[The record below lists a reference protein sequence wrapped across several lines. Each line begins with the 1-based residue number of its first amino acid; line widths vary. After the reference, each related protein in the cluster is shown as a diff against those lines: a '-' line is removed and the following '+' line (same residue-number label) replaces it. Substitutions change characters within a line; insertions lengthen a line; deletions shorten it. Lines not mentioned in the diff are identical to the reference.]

1 VRRQH
6 PRRYQDEFVFRRNRR
21 RHTRTAFDAPPGVAV
36 RLSRALIRET
46 GQSHPGGTRM
56 TEQPAALPARSVRR
70 ALLQAFNTENTK
82 NHGVARSLAARS
94 RVPRHGIHSLND
106 TQAVGC
112 NVPRRE
118 SRSVLL
124 RGAMEIAYFLSA

>member
-1 VRRQH
+1 
-6 PRRYQDEFVFRRNRR
+6 
-21 RHTRTAFDAPPGVAV
+21 
-36 RLSRALIRET
+36 
-46 GQSHPGGTRM
+46 M

-94 RVPRHGIHSLND
+94 RVPRHGIQSLND

-118 SRSVLL
+118 SRSVLSVAL
-124 RGAMEIAYFLSA
+124 WKLPINLPMYANALADIPVQRTFIVRKVSDAVGDLGE